1 MFIIHISHG
10 INFTVC
16 AFTQYDKFNVKA
28 CLDDI
33 QLTQHSNK
41 ELLNKPEKTHNNKHR
56 KR

>member
-1 MFIIHISHG
+1 MVIIHISHG

-16 AFTQYDKFNVKA
+16 AVTQYDKFNVTA

-33 QLTQHSNK
+33 QLNKHSNK
-41 ELLNKPEKTHNNKHR
+41 ALLNKPEKIPNNKHR

>member
-16 AFTQYDKFNVKA
+16 AFTQYDKFNVTA

-33 QLTQHSNK
+33 HLNQYSNK
-41 ELLNKPEKTHNNKHR
+41 ELLNKPEKIPNNKHK